1 MNDPQITAAVISLM
15 GLIAT
20 ALIGGV
26 FLLVKQGNTRIES
39 MAPLLRLEEMQT
51 EAINRSAQLT
61 STVLNEIK
69 VLRED
74 MRDVLKD
81 QKEITM
87 ALIKLQERSSK

>member
-1 MNDPQITAAVISLM
+1 M
-15 GLIAT
+15 
-20 ALIGGV
+20 
-26 FLLVKQGNTRIES
+26 LVKQGAARSEA

-51 EAINRSAQLT
+51 HAISANQRT
-61 STVLNEIK
+61 AETILNEIK

-87 ALIKLQERSSK
+87 ALIKLQERSAK